1 MSIADNIRALRIKNN
16 LTQEEPGE
24 IAGVSSMAVSQWE
37 NSRAVPRMGA
47 VQKISDYFGISKG
60 SIIEDNEM
68 DAFIRPKNAHP
79 IVGSKATL
87 PLRVLG
93 KVHAGTMTDEE
104 VITDEIQ
111 VPEKVALSHKHAFVL
126 EVEGDC
132 MDRVIPDG
140 SHAVVDPYA
149 EPHTGSI
156 VVVEDENYCSIMRRY
171 YRGSQS
177 LMLSPDSF
185 NEAHQDVIYKDDEP
199 IKLVGTVVWWQAA
212 EMME

>member
-1 MSIADNIRALRIKNN
+1 MSVNKNIKVLRQRAGW
-16 LTQEEPGE
+16 TQDELAK
-24 IAGVSSMAVSQWE
+24 ILGVARSTVTQWE
-37 NSRAVPRMGA
+37 SGWSSPRMGA
-47 VQKISDYFGISKG
+47 VEKLANAFNVN
-60 SIIEDNEM
+60 IEDIVSSREPSKL
-68 DAFIRPKNAHP
+68 PKNAHP

-93 KVHAGTMTDEE
+93 KVHAGAMTDEE
-104 VITDEIQ
+104 VIVDEIQ

-140 SHAVVDPYA
+140 SHVVVDPYA
-149 EPHTGSI
+149 EPFTGSI

-185 NEAHQDVIYKDDEP
+185 NEAHQDVIYKEDEP
-199 IKLVGTVVWWQAA
+199 IKLVGVVVWWQAA